1 MCLGLSRQDYCIRD
15 KENLK
20 ETGRK
25 EYDSKMCD
33 MKDVVSVDKT
43 WQEFGIYDIT
53 EVINLGVCRLTMMMT
68 NLERQETISAHA
80 KVSRII

>member
-1 MCLGLSRQDYCIRD
+1 
-15 KENLK
+15 
-20 ETGRK
+20 
-25 EYDSKMCD
+25 MCD
-33 MKDVVSVDKT
+33 MKDVVSVDKM